1 VTSPRVS
8 AVVVNHRSAAEAADC
23 VRSLREAFAR
33 ERIEGEIV
41 LVDSGSG
48 PEEQSA
54 LEALPADV
62 RVFLEENR
70 GYSGGV
76 NAGIARSRA
85 PRLFLCNADVVFQA
99 EAVSRLIR
107 AIEEPSVGAA
117 APLCFWDAAGLLRL
131 PPEASV
137 GFWDELAER
146 HAGRFPSLDA
156 RRFAAFA
163 RRSLDLWERGGD
175 ALHLAGAV
183 LAVRREVLERVGVFD
198 ERFLFE
204 YEETE
209 WEDRVRAAGLRLRFA
224 SEARVRHLFARSS
237 SRNPDTER
245 RRTESRRLYR
255 VRRYGRL
262 GRALLERPTR
272 ASAGGRDAA
281 ARVRRLGEPA
291 IAARAGAWV
300 AVSTNPSLIPFAG
313 GPLGGDGD
321 FRLPAEVLASLRPG
335 PVYLRAFARDGRTLD
350 TGVWEKP

>member
-1 VTSPRVS
+1 MTSLRVS

-23 VRSLREAFAR
+23 VQSLRAAFAR

-54 LEALPADV
+54 LGALPADV
-62 RVFLEENR
+62 RVFLDENR

-85 PRLFLCNADVVFQA
+85 PRLFLCNADVVFHA
-99 EAVSRLIR
+99 EAVSALL
-107 AIEEPSVGAA
+107 AAVDDPAVGAA
-117 APLCFWDAAGLLRL
+117 APSCFWDAEGKLRL
-131 PPEASV
+131 PPESRV
-137 GFWDELAER
+137 GFWSELAER
-146 HAGRFPSLDA
+146 HAGRLPMLDA
-156 RRFAAFA
+156 HRFAAFA
-163 RRSLDLWERGGD
+163 RRTVDLWERGGD

-209 WEDRVRAAGLRLRFA
+209 WEDRVRAAGLRLRFVA
-224 SEARVRHLFARSS
+224 QARVRHLFARSS

-255 VRRYGRL
+255 ERRYGRL
-262 GRALLERPTR
+262 GRALLERPAPHR
-272 ASAGGRDAA
+272 GSGLGAAA
-281 ARVRRLGEPA
+281 ARVRRLEEPA
-291 IAARAGAWV
+291 LPARAGAWV

-313 GPLGGDGD
+313 GPLGEG
-321 FRLPAEVLASLRPG
+321 FRLPADVLASLRPG
-335 PVYLRAFARDGRTLD
+335 PVYLRAFGRDGRALD